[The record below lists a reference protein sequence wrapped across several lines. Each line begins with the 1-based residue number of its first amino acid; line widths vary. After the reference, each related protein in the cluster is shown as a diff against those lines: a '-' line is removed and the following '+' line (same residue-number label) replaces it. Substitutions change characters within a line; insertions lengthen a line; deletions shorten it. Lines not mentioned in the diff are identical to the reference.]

1 MNEDERDI
9 VEFTDEEGN
18 SILLE
23 VLDTFFYNGEEFAV
37 LADAIDEDE
46 EAALCGEC
54 ATGDESGEGCAC
66 GCCGCGTAEGED
78 GEDEGEDVYLM
89 KIVPSTSEDGE
100 EMEEFVPVED
110 DDLMEK
116 LIEIVQTRFGEDDED
131 EE

>member
-54 ATGDESGEGCAC
+54 GQPDESGEGCAC
-66 GCCGCGTAEGED
+66 GCCGCGAAEGDE
-78 GEDEGEDVYLM
+78 EDEGEDVYLM
-89 KIVPSTSEDGE
+89 KIVPSTNEDGE

-131 EE
+131 DE